1 MLVLT
6 RKEGE
11 SLLIGNNV
19 EIKIVS
25 VDGRTVRLSIR
36 APKAV
41 TIVRKELKEQ
51 VEKANVAAAELGR
64 RVGARATA
72 PEKSDD
78 AGNGPPGT

>member
-41 TIVRKELKEQ
+41 AIVRKELKEQ

-64 RVGARATA
+64 QVAARAPA
-72 PEKSDD
+72 PQSSGAERRS
-78 AGNGPPGT
+78 PGK